1 MRDDIRCEDH
11 AALVG
16 FLYDDCEADERARIR
31 AHLAVCAQCA
41 EELESLSMTR
51 EQLSAW
57 TPPDAQLGF
66 RVNPVGVSPARH
78 AAWWSRPLPAWA
90 QLAAAVVIFAA
101 GSLAGLMAG
110 STSVTMVSAPPSPG
124 AQAAN
129 VALTRIERRLD
140 ALEFKQAPDRQTLV
154 RYDNSSR
161 EGVLQQVNQLIA
173 ESEQRNQQ
181 QISLVAMQVLRDS
194 SNDTKEQLKLA
205 EQKRRAEDLIQSKL
219 VSAVYNSN

>member
-110 STSVTMVSAPPSPG
+110 SCNFPPTKIPLFIPTDWPCATVSTGLKPRTRAAITSFDSVERIGTAIISSIVGSPPWS
-124 AQAAN
+124 
-129 VALTRIERRLD
+129 
-140 ALEFKQAPDRQTLV
+140 
-154 RYDNSSR
+154 
-161 EGVLQQVNQLIA
+161 
-173 ESEQRNQQ
+173 
-181 QISLVAMQVLRDS
+181 
-194 SNDTKEQLKLA
+194 
-205 EQKRRAEDLIQSKL
+205 RRAR
-219 VSAVYNSN
+219 